1 MAFSA
6 STAQTRELTELRN
19 HLKWLDEERR
29 KSARK
34 LGELEQRFAQQ
45 GRDLSEREQR
55 IQELEWQLNNL
66 SERLDRLP
74 QDNNETTALEQRI
87 QDLEWHLSNVN
98 AQLVRLPKVDE
109 ELASFKNEFAQL
121 IEEQR
126 ERQRQVESELQQRL
140 AAEQEDLDYNIRQLD
155 ERLQIQERLESELQA
170 QRAANE
176 EIVRQVSEL
185 REQFPD
191 SLAHLERELVA
202 RVDAES
208 HTLTNSLSTL
218 SSSFAQLEQ
227 QFLFRQAADN
237 QFEEQLEEVRSSLS
251 RVVFIEQDLTNIAA
265 RVDEQMAQTSSRVE
279 EEANQLIQ
287 NLTADINEQMQSV
300 AMRVEEIQRSIPP
313 DVREAMSGLEQ
324 QLAEVRQANVT
335 VEQQLTEVR
344 QANANVEQR
353 LAEVKESVPPDV
365 QDALLVLEQRIEDV
379 RQLIPAD
386 MQPMLADLTAEIE
399 QRLDAVQQ
407 SIPLDI
413 QQIVSRLEQE
423 IELRQAEEVRLLNLI
438 GVQEGKLTPLAE
450 QVDSLHEMLEVTEER
465 IGRNSE
471 VSEQLQLRLQEFDE
485 TIKPQVMGIS
495 EQLGQAAERLGIL
508 SNSTARLEA
517 SVKSL
522 SEEQTELRTQANA
535 LAEQVSR
542 GDKEVERQ
550 LDTWRTTLDEQ
561 KDTIDRFA
569 QQWTILSNQYK
580 EARMAVQNFAHWQKQ
595 LEQQRRESSEML
607 RVESNR
613 MQSRWDGLL
622 LEINERLK
630 NFEIELEQK
639 WKNFEVD
646 AEQKWSAVRRSE
658 QQWREELASIDEL
671 LVKMQQDNRNLIW
684 RVQAAQ
690 ADAIKKWPRLWLEEV
705 EKAVEL
711 NPNRRL
717 PASTGAPLRADM
729 SVIDALEQ
737 GLIKIDYEDEFD
749 QSMEQ

>member
-6 STAQTRELTELRN
+6 NTAQTRELTELRN

-45 GRDLSEREQR
+45 GRELSDREQR

-66 SERLDRLP
+66 AERLDRLP
-74 QDNNETTALEQRI
+74 QDNNETTAHEQRI

-109 ELASFKNEFAQL
+109 ELASFKSEFTQL
-121 IEEQR
+121 IAEQR
-126 ERQRQVESELQQRL
+126 ERQRQAESELQQRL

-155 ERLQIQERLESELQA
+155 ERLQIQERLENELQA

-176 EIVRQVSEL
+176 EMMRQVSEL
-185 REQFPD
+185 RDQFPN

-208 HTLTNSLSTL
+208 HSLANTL
-218 SSSFAQLEQ
+218 SILSNSFAQLEQ
-227 QFLFRQAADN
+227 QFLFRQAADS
-237 QFEEQLEEVRSSLS
+237 QTEEQLEEIRSSLS

-265 RVDEQMAQTSSRVE
+265 RVDEQMAHTSIRVE
-279 EEANQLIQ
+279 EESNQLIQ
-287 NLTADINEQMQSV
+287 NLTADINEQMQNV
-300 AMRVEEIQRSIPP
+300 AMRVEEIQRTIPP
-313 DVREAMSGLEQ
+313 DVREAITDLEQ
-324 QLAEVRQANVT
+324 QLAEVRQADANLK
-335 VEQQLTEVR
+335 QQLV
-344 QANANVEQR
+344 
-353 LAEVKESVPPDV
+353 EVKESVPPDV
-365 QDALLVLEQRIEDV
+365 QDALLVLEQRIEDI
-379 RQLIPAD
+379 RQLIPSD
-386 MQPMLADLTAEIE
+386 VQPILANLTAEIE
-399 QRLDAVQQ
+399 QRLDAIQQ
-407 SIPLDI
+407 SIPPDV
-413 QQIVSRLEQE
+413 QQTVTRLEQE
-423 IELRQAEEVRLLNLI
+423 IELRQAEEVRLLNLL

-450 QVDSLHEMLEVTEER
+450 QVDSLYEMLEVTEER
-465 IGRNSE
+465 IGRTSE
-471 VSEQLQLRLQEFDE
+471 VSEQLHLRLQEIDE
-485 TIKPQVMGIS
+485 TIKPQVSSMS

-508 SNSTARLEA
+508 SNSAARLEG

-522 SEEQTELRTQANA
+522 SEGQTELRTQMNT
-535 LAEQVSR
+535 LTDQVSR

-646 AEQKWSAVRRSE
+646 AEQKWSAARRSE

-671 LVKMQQDNRNLIW
+671 LVKMQQDNRNLVW